1 MKIREF
7 GCAKNSM
14 WAQSGKQIKGD
25 MTQWCCEY
33 ANTFQASFSYF
44 PLKEAGSE
52 RNHAS
57 VPFILTE
64 TQNMP

>member
-1 MKIREF
+1 MQT
-7 GCAKNSM
+7 NV
-14 WAQSGKQIKGD
+14 KGD

-33 ANTFQASFSYF
+33 ANTFQASF

-64 TQNMP
+64 TQNMQIHI

>member
-1 MKIREF
+1 
-7 GCAKNSM
+7 
-14 WAQSGKQIKGD
+14 

-64 TQNMP
+64 TQNMQIHI